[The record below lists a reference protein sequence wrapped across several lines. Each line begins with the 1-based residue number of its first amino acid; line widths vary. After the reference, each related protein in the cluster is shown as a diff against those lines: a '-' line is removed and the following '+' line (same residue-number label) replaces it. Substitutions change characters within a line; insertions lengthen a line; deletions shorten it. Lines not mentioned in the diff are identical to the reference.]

1 MAGSIGMPK
10 THDKAKNAAA
20 VDKLTRRFEA
30 LTEQLTALRM
40 LKQTAQDYQQQAS
53 NIAAQEKLQAATQE
67 RLQQQKAKQP
77 SHGRS
82 YGGPGLD

>member
-1 MAGSIGMPK
+1 MLCFTLVGKAERVPALALLLLPCDPK
-10 THDKAKNAAA
+10 CCGYSMN
-20 VDKLTRRFEA
+20 LG
-30 LTEQLTALRM
+30 
-40 LKQTAQDYQQQAS
+40 QQQAS

-82 YGGPGLD
+82 YGGPGLG